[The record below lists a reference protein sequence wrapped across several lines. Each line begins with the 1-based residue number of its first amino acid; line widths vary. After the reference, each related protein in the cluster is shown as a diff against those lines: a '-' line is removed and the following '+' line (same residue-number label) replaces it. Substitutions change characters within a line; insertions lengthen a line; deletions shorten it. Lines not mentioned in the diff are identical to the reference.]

1 MEIIADIVSL
11 RARLKR
17 ESSIAFV
24 PTMGGLHEGHLS
36 LVRLA
41 QQKADCVAASIFVNR
56 LQFAPTEDFD
66 RYPRALGDDC
76 KLLGDQG
83 VDVVFAPEEKIL
95 YPVPQEF
102 MLEPP
107 PVANTLEGEFRPAF
121 FRGVATVVLKLFN
134 IVQPQVA
141 VFGKKDYQQLHI
153 MRELVRQF
161 NLPVEIVAGETV
173 RASDGLA
180 LSSRNRYLTDEERVE
195 ATRLYRV
202 LTQVQQE
209 IEKGHRDFLRLQ
221 EKARETL
228 LTQGWKVDYMAV
240 QQRDTLLQAKAE
252 DKDMVILG
260 AARLGKTRLIDNLEI
275 TVENESKGNALQ

>member
-1 MEIIADIVSL
+1 MEIITDIVSL

-41 QQKADCVAASIFVNR
+41 QQKADCVVASIFVNR

-66 RYPRALGDDC
+66 QYPRALEDDC

-83 VDVVFAPEEKIL
+83 VEVVFAPEEKIL

-107 PVANTLEGEFRPAF
+107 PVANTLEGEFRPGF

-134 IVQPQVA
+134 VVQPHAA

-161 NLPVEIVAGETV
+161 NLPVEIVAGETM

-180 LSSRNRYLTDEERVE
+180 LSSRNRYLTDEERIE

-202 LTQVQQE
+202 LSQVKQE
-209 IEKGHRDFLRLQ
+209 IEKGHRDFPGLQ

-228 LTQGWKVDYMAV
+228 CAQGWKVDYITV
-240 QQRDTLLQAKAE
+240 QKRNTLLPAKAE
-252 DKDMVILG
+252 DTDIVVLG
-260 AARLGKTRLIDNLEI
+260 AARLGKTRLIDNLE
-275 TVENESKGNALQ
+275 VSVNKE